1 MKKLHVLFIV
11 LMLTFLSSCCW
22 LGGSGRKIVT
32 TGENISP
39 TYTGCVEKFPNS
51 DLPTP
56 LQERWG
62 GEPVYL
68 VDDNALK
75 SKDAL
80 HGIVSS
86 DGIINDSGGMGD
98 PYLEGLWNILV
109 AFFPGLLAFEGV
121 AALLIRRKRRH
132 YVSAIKNLVP
142 YDGVVDVK
150 EAVTDVGRAL
160 GLAHSSPTTKEVFE
174 SEVAS
179 NKGNPTPS

>member
-1 MKKLHVLFIV
+1 MKKFHVIFLV
-11 LMLTFLSSCCW
+11 LMLAFLSSCCW

-32 TGENISP
+32 TSDNISS
-39 TYTGCVEKFPNS
+39 TYMGCVEPFPN
-51 DLPTP
+51 DQLPAP
-56 LQERWG
+56 LQERWSDQM
-62 GEPVYL
+62 VL
-68 VDDNALK
+68 MVDDNALK
-75 SKDAL
+75 SPEAV
-80 HGIVSS
+80 HGILSS
-86 DGIINDSGGMGD
+86 DGRVTGDGGD
-98 PYLEGLWNILV
+98 VYLEGLWEL
-109 AFFPGLLAFEGV
+109 AKTFFPGLLAFEGV

-160 GLAHSSPTTKEVFE
+160 GLAHSSPTTKEIFE